1 MQHTSISL
9 EFILTKRGI
18 QNDARKITTGI
29 QIRQHSYKYLVV
41 MPSCTN
47 QMLRGKKHMCM
58 CNDHKNQTSK
68 CVFLIHCS
76 FSSMLFSTISGCMV
90 MPHYY
95 PTKNDN
101 QGHTERST
109 LKKMSTTQN
118 LAFYKTLNT
127 HTKKKI
133 TKRLVFSNIKCKQG
147 CASLS
152 YKI

>member
-9 EFILTKRGI
+9 EFILTKRGT

-29 QIRQHSYKYLVV
+29 QIRQHSLIHQ
-41 MPSCTN
+41 P
-47 QMLRGKKHMCM
+47 KKHICM
-58 CNDHKNQTSK
+58 CNDKKNQTSK

-127 HTKKKI
+127 QTQ
-133 TKRLVFSNIKCKQG
+133 KRRLPKDQYSQISNANRG
-147 CASLS
+147 VLL
-152 YKI
+152 